1 MVRLA
6 FATPGSREKR
16 FSNASV
22 SWSATISCFSPATAN
37 ATATCPVQ
45 EAALPCPGSALF
57 EQSSRQRKS
66 ETVALINRTMS
77 ALDAWISTEGSR
89 LKLGSTEVAEIFKG
103 NQTRAF
109 CYTTLVSRRKG

>member
-22 SWSATISCFSPATAN
+22 SRSATISCFSP

-77 ALDAWISTEGSR
+77 ALDAWISTEGPR